1 MTWKQWKNSKRFWE
15 LLQLGVPKWIAKEY
29 QGAYQ
34 LVAQKSVLK
43 GAISKRIWQKFSLK
57 YKKRIKRNSDS
68 RKLFLFAF
76 RIII

>member
-43 GAISKRIWQKFSLK
+43 GAISKRI
-57 YKKRIKRNSDS
+57 
-68 RKLFLFAF
+68 
-76 RIII
+76 

>member
-1 MTWKQWKNSKRFWE
+1 MTIMTSIDESLRTGIRVMTWKQWKNSKRLWE

-43 GAISKRIWQKFSLK
+43 GAISKRI
-57 YKKRIKRNSDS
+57 
-68 RKLFLFAF
+68 
-76 RIII
+76 